1 MKLLI
6 ILTFGTVLVVMRF
19 MKYIT
24 YIALFFS
31 VVLSAQEEPIKQDST
46 EVHYM
51 YIEGDSIPV
60 TSVELNEVLV
70 LPNLKFDDRD
80 ARIRYIILRRKTLK
94 VYPYAKL
101 AAERLEALQERL
113 DALERKRD
121 KKRYAKIIQNYIE
134 EEFSAELK
142 KLTKTEGQILVKL
155 IHRQTGKTTFDLIKE
170 LRSGWRAFWFN
181 STASLF
187 DISLKKEF
195 SPIDVEED
203 YLIEDILQRAF
214 QNERLKRQE
223 PAFEIDFYS
232 CVNKWSKSKSSIESK
247 SKI

>member
-1 MKLLI
+1 
-6 ILTFGTVLVVMRF
+6 

-24 YIALFFS
+24 YITLFFS
-31 VVLSAQEEPIKQDST
+31 VAISAQEDPVKQDST

-51 YIEGDSIPV
+51 IIEGDSVPV
-60 TSVELNEVLV
+60 TSVKLKEVLV
-70 LPNLKFDDRD
+70 LPNLKFEDRA

-101 AAERLEALQERL
+101 AAERLESLQERL

-134 EEFSAELK
+134 DEFSAELK

-155 IHRQTGKTTFDLIKE
+155 IHRQTGKTTFELIKE

-195 SPIDVEED
+195 SPINEEED

-214 QNERLKRQE
+214 RNQQLIRQE
-223 PAFEIDFYS
+223 PAFEIDFYES
-232 CVNKWSKSKSSIESK
+232 LNKWSQPKNTINSKE
-247 SKI
+247 

>member
-1 MKLLI
+1 MI
-6 ILTFGTVLVVMRF
+6 I
-19 MKYIT
+19 
-24 YIALFFS
+24 
-31 VVLSAQEEPIKQDST
+31 SAQEDPVKQDST

-70 LPNLKFDDRD
+70 LPNLKFKDRD
-80 ARIRYIILRRKTLK
+80 ARIRYVILRRKTLK

-113 DALERKRD
+113 DGLKRKRD

-195 SPIDVEED
+195 SPIDEEED

-214 QNERLKRQE
+214 QNEQLKRQE
-223 PAFEIDFYS
+223 AAFEIDFYKS
-232 CVNKWSKSKSSIESK
+232 VNKWSTSKGATNYKS
-247 SKI
+247 

>member
-1 MKLLI
+1 
-6 ILTFGTVLVVMRF
+6 

-24 YIALFFS
+24 YIILFFS
-31 VVLSAQEEPIKQDST
+31 IVISAQENPVKQDST
-46 EVHYM
+46 AVHY
-51 YIEGDSIPV
+51 YIIEGDSIPV

-70 LPNLKFDDRD
+70 LPNLKFEDRA

-101 AAERLEALQERL
+101 AAERLEALQKRL
-113 DALERKRD
+113 NQLKRKRD
-121 KKRYAKIIQNYIE
+121 KKRYSKIIQKYIE
-134 EEFSAELK
+134 DEFSAELK

-187 DISLKKEF
+187 DISLKREF
-195 SPIDVEED
+195 IPIEEEED

-214 QNERLKRQE
+214 QNEQLERQE
-223 PAFEIDFYS
+223 PAFEIDFYN
-232 CVNKWSKSKSSIESK
+232 CVNKWSKSKNIKKSK
-247 SKI
+247 SKS